1 VSIQAN
7 LECDADTAPDE
18 AVGVALVGGHL
29 AAVVWASDAACAG
42 QYELYDTAA
51 ALPVLASVRRVTLRG
66 RALDAARAICGTC
79 PVLRRCEEASATESD
94 GFWAGMTEEERD
106 TRWSAVRGGLEHA
119 AAGRDE
125 AIVAAYRSGAS
136 VAAIGATFG
145 CTRDVIGNRLA
156 KAGISPGDDRAA
168 RLVVGAGR

>member
-1 VSIQAN
+1 MTYLAFVDTETTGLHPNRRPWEVAIIRRDLSGIAPERSVTIQITDVD
-7 LECDADTAPDE
+7 LSDADPMALSIGRHRTVRRQLVLAGE
-18 AVGVALVGGHL
+18 AVRKP
-29 AAVVWASDAACAG
+29 VVD
-42 QYELYDTAA
+42 
-51 ALPVLASVRRVTLRG
+51 V
-66 RALDAARAICGTC
+66 
-79 PVLRRCEEASATESD
+79 
-94 GFWAGMTEEERD
+94 
-106 TRWSAVRGGLEHA
+106 
-119 AAGRDE
+119 GRDE